1 AGTEVI
7 WRGFSLL
14 GEITQMW
21 LIMSDPD

>member
-1 AGTEVI
+1 TEVI